1 MSGLAWAKVR
11 AMFDHSGN
19 PVMEA
24 KLSDAVQII
33 GWKDL
38 PTAGDE
44 ILEVENEKKV
54 RMVMRYREAEKA
66 TQLAQEHKIAADK
79 KHEEY
84 LIVSFFYNVIEIHYI
99 YCVALRIFTYLSVA
113 LLFDNCRNIRNIW
126 QREEHVADMQSC
138 QHQLKMKGLTM
149 EYPNLILS

>member
-1 MSGLAWAKVR
+1 MKFLIVSGLTWAKVR

-38 PTAGDE
+38 PVAGDE

-66 TQLAQEHKIAADK
+66 MQLAQEHKVVADK

-84 LIVSFFYNVIEIHYI
+84 LKVSSFLITEI
-99 YCVALRIFTYLSVA
+99 RYLSYV
-113 LLFDNCRNIRNIW
+113 FI
-126 QREEHVADMQSC
+126 
-138 QHQLKMKGLTM
+138 
-149 EYPNLILS
+149 

>member
-1 MSGLAWAKVR
+1 MIVSGLAWAKVR

-19 PVMEA
+19 PVTEA

-44 ILEVENEKKV
+44 ILEVENEKKA
-54 RMVMRYREAEKA
+54 RTVMRYREAEKA
-66 TQLAQEHKIAADK
+66 TQLAQKHKIAADK

-84 LIVSFFYNVIEIHYI
+84 LKVSFFIIVDL
-99 YCVALRIFTYLSVA
+99 V
-113 LLFDNCRNIRNIW
+113 
-126 QREEHVADMQSC
+126 
-138 QHQLKMKGLTM
+138 
-149 EYPNLILS
+149 

>member
-1 MSGLAWAKVR
+1 
-11 AMFDHSGN
+11 MFDHSGN

-38 PTAGDE
+38 PVAGDE
-44 ILEVENEKKV
+44 ILEVENERKV

-66 TQLAQEHKIAADK
+66 MQLAQEHKVVANK

-84 LIVSFFYNVIEIHYI
+84 LKASFFSNNRDTLFV
-99 YCVALRIFTYLSVA
+99 LRIF
-113 LLFDNCRNIRNIW
+113 
-126 QREEHVADMQSC
+126 
-138 QHQLKMKGLTM
+138 
-149 EYPNLILS
+149 

>member
-1 MSGLAWAKVR
+1 MIVSGLAWAKVR

-19 PVMEA
+19 PIMEA

-33 GWKDL
+33 GWRDL

-66 TQLAQEHKIAADK
+66 AQLAQEHKVAADK

-84 LIVSFFYNVIEIHYI
+84 LKVSFF
-99 YCVALRIFTYLSVA
+99 
-113 LLFDNCRNIRNIW
+113 
-126 QREEHVADMQSC
+126 
-138 QHQLKMKGLTM
+138 
-149 EYPNLILS
+149 

>member
-1 MSGLAWAKVR
+1 VSGLAWAKVR

-19 PVMEA
+19 PVTEA

-33 GWKDL
+33 GWRSL

-54 RMVMRYREAEKA
+54 HMVMRHRETVQAQ
-66 TQLAQEHKIAADK
+66 QLAKEHKIAADK

-84 LIVSFFYNVIEIHYI
+84 LKVSI
-99 YCVALRIFTYLSVA
+99 
-113 LLFDNCRNIRNIW
+113 
-126 QREEHVADMQSC
+126 
-138 QHQLKMKGLTM
+138 
-149 EYPNLILS
+149 IL

>member
-1 MSGLAWAKVR
+1 MSVSGLTWAKVR
-11 AMFDHSGN
+11 SMFDHSGN

-54 RMVMRYREAEKA
+54 RTVMRYREATKA
-66 TQLAQEHKIAADK
+66 TQLTQEHKIAADK
-79 KHEEY
+79 KHEEH
-84 LIVSFFYNVIEIHYI
+84 LKVSFFYNI
-99 YCVALRIFTYLSVA
+99 
-113 LLFDNCRNIRNIW
+113 NINI
-126 QREEHVADMQSC
+126 
-138 QHQLKMKGLTM
+138 
-149 EYPNLILS
+149 I